1 MAPSPSSASRDLTAQ
16 QHLAGAEANLAFAT
30 QLRTAGAADWI
41 VVGWAITALFYS
53 AVHALRAY
61 LLARHG
67 VRVAAHEDMRRLLE
81 AHPELR
87 RTHTAYNH
95 LKQQSESARYYLNPA
110 FTWADYDLLRKDAD
124 RVLVTWRPLV
134 QGTIAS

>member
-1 MAPSPSSASRDLTAQ
+1 MPPSPSSASKELTAL
-16 QHLAGAEANLAFAT
+16 QHLAGAKANLAFAGG
-30 QLRTAGAADWI
+30 LRTAQATDSV

-53 AVHALRAY
+53 AVHAVRAY

-67 VRVAAHEDMRRLLE
+67 VRVAAHEDMRSLLQL
-81 AHPELR
+81 HPELR

-110 FTWADYDLLRKDAD
+110 FTWSDYDSLLKDAE
-124 RVLVTWRPLV
+124 RILTTWGPHV
-134 QGTIAS
+134 KDAPSS